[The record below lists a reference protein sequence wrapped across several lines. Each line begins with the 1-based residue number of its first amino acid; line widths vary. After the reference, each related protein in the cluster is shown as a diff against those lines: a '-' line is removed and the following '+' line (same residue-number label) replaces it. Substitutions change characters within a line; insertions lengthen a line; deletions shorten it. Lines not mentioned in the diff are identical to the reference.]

1 MDAERTIGHR
11 IKARRDE
18 IRMSQVDL
26 ATAAHVTQGRISEF
40 ESGTKPLPHAVMER
54 VCKALSI
61 MPSTLLDGITVTHI
75 MTESERD
82 EKCRELVTAASSNV
96 FAQAG
101 LMVALGCVAGCKPAS
116 KGAAMDLVAGYAGEY
131 DIMGEPLAALLAFIK
146 SGA

>member
-61 MPSTLLDGITVTHI
+61 TPSTLLDGITVTHT

-116 KGAAMDLVAGYAGEY
+116 RSVAVDVVAGYVTEY
-131 DIMGEPLAALLAFIK
+131 DIAADKLTPILEFIK